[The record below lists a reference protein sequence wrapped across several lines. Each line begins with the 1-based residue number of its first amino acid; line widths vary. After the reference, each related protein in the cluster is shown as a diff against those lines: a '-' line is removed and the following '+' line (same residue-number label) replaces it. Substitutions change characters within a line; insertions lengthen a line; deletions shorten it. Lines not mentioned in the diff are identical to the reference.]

1 MKKRFISLLL
11 VLVMLFSA
19 LIGCSKEE
27 ENQEIKTK
35 EQASETAKT
44 VTMYVVTE
52 KEVSEETA
60 NMVSEAF
67 NQITK
72 AKFKTRVV
80 LTFVTYD
87 KYYETIEGVIA
98 DNAAREALKE
108 ESQKALKAARAE
120 AKAMGIPTDSAWFD
134 EFYEKNPQ
142 YAEFRE
148 TQELTGDDT
157 TAEET
162 ETVAVS
168 GTEDFF
174 ITQVKYPEAK
184 KGQLDI
190 IWIDSYE
197 RYMDYIELDYLSR
210 LDDEL
215 GAGSK
220 KLKEFISPSL
230 LAWAKFAGGG
240 TYAIP
245 NNNVVGE
252 YTYLLLNKKYIDKYN
267 YDPSQFINLTS
278 ADTAKYLADIA
289 KYETVPPIIGELP
302 IINTLYWNINFET
315 RGVDYDE
322 FSILGEYYIP
332 TRTMDP
338 TSSDNNPVSVRNIF
352 TVSSYT
358 DQLMAIQEFKDAGYI
373 KADGGDNEECALR
386 VVKGGKELEDI
397 YKDDYY
403 INILEYPRISE
414 KEVFSSMFA
423 VSSFTVSL
431 PRAMQVV
438 TYLNTNEDLRNILQ
452 YGIKGV
458 HYEIDNNGV
467 LHRLNDDYMMN
478 IRNTGNVFAAH
489 PEEGLA
495 PDYWKYGKAQNLD
508 IKAELLNCFRIEKKF
523 LPARDD
529 DPEYGSAE
537 AEYRLDYNELVGILN
552 ESAGIK
558 EKLDNVKN
566 AAELKTVI
574 DAAAKLQ
581 DKAIRAQARSTETDG
596 LYYIYYNW
604 MMDTKL
610 FIPQD

>member
-1 MKKRFISLLL
+1 MRT
-11 VLVMLFSA
+11 A
-19 LIGCSKEE
+19 ATEE
-27 ENQEIKTK
+27 
-35 EQASETAKT
+35 AH
-44 VTMYVVTE
+44 
-52 KEVSEETA
+52 
-60 NMVSEAF
+60 
-67 NQITK
+67 
-72 AKFKTRVV
+72 
-80 LTFVTYD
+80 
-87 KYYETIEGVIA
+87 
-98 DNAAREALKE
+98 
-108 ESQKALKAARAE
+108 
-120 AKAMGIPTDSAWFD
+120 
-134 EFYEKNPQ
+134 
-142 YAEFRE
+142 
-148 TQELTGDDT
+148 
-157 TAEET
+157 
-162 ETVAVS
+162 
-168 GTEDFF
+168 
-174 ITQVKYPEAK
+174 
-184 KGQLDI
+184 
-190 IWIDSYE
+190 
-197 RYMDYIELDYLSR
+197 
-210 LDDEL
+210 
-215 GAGSK
+215 
-220 KLKEFISPSL
+220 
-230 LAWAKFAGGG
+230 
-240 TYAIP
+240 
-245 NNNVVGE
+245 
-252 YTYLLLNKKYIDKYN
+252 
-267 YDPSQFINLTS
+267 
-278 ADTAKYLADIA
+278 
-289 KYETVPPIIGELP
+289 
-302 IINTLYWNINFET
+302 
-315 RGVDYDE
+315 
-322 FSILGEYYIP
+322 
-332 TRTMDP
+332 
-338 TSSDNNPVSVRNIF
+338 VRNIF

-552 ESAGIK
+552 ESAGVK
-558 EKLDNVKN
+558 EKLDKVQN
-566 AAELKTVI
+566 AAELKAVI
-574 DAAAKLQ
+574 DAASKLQ